1 MQIALASEVVE
12 AWIVTIDRQVG
23 IFDRRFDQQ
32 AIKQA
37 HNMGDS
43 EALADDSLI
52 EVVSDIDDLQAHH
65 LWINFLLETWQ
76 VVWSQETCNILMTNP
91 MMHDETSELQNA
103 LLISSDFQPQSHRLT
118 WNHPFSRQRVSA

>member
-1 MQIALASEVVE
+1 M
-12 AWIVTIDRQVG
+12 TIDRQEG
-23 IFDRRFDQQ
+23 IFDRSFDQQ

-43 EALADDSLI
+43 EVLADDSLI

-76 VVWSQETCNILMTNP
+76 VHSVQEG
-91 MMHDETSELQNA
+91 
-103 LLISSDFQPQSHRLT
+103 
-118 WNHPFSRQRVSA
+118 V

>member
-1 MQIALASEVVE
+1 MAEVVE
-12 AWIVTIDRQVG
+12 AWIVTMDRQAG
-23 IFDRRFDQQ
+23 IFDRSFDQQ
-32 AIKQA
+32 GIKQA

-76 VVWSQETCNILMTNP
+76 ARSSARGKKRL
-91 MMHDETSELQNA
+91 
-103 LLISSDFQPQSHRLT
+103 LLIIIRDLL
-118 WNHPFSRQRVSA
+118 VSATFMAYHLPLRVCVLSIDTKESHK